1 MSIQKVLRT
10 FRSSISP
17 TRRAPVP
24 LDEEVALYRRRAEI
38 ALEEERF
45 QDALVFLA
53 KVLRLNPYDLPSRML
68 VAQTYHYGLHE
79 VEKALMT
86 YEKVV
91 ASAAYD
97 DSNTYCAAARTAIR
111 ELGAKVDTDP
121 AEKAGTANA
130 TEAAEVTAATGGALP
145 ARVGGAASS
154 RVDFAGIVNEESG
167 ELPQTVAR

>member
-1 MSIQKVLRT
+1 MSIQNVFRT

-17 TRRAPVP
+17 VRRTAVP
-24 LDEEVALYRRRAEI
+24 LDAEVALYRRRAEM

-53 KVLRLNPYDLPSRML
+53 KILRLNPYDLSARML

>member
-1 MSIQKVLRT
+1 MSIQNVFRT

-17 TRRAPVP
+17 VRRTAVP
-24 LDEEVALYRRRAEI
+24 LDAEVALYRRRAEM

-53 KVLRLNPYDLPSRML
+53 KILRLNPYDLSARML

-91 ASAAYD
+91 ATSGYD
-97 DSNTYCAAARTAIR
+97 DSNPYCAAARSAVR
-111 ELGAKVDTDP
+111 ELDSAIGADGTVGTLGTVGTFDADDAIDTL
-121 AEKAGTANA
+121 AAGA
-130 TEAAEVTAATGGALP
+130 
-145 ARVGGAASS
+145 GGAATS
-154 RVDFAGIVNEESG
+154 RVDLAGIVRDERG
-167 ELPQTVAR
+167 ELPQTVAL